1 MTPRERQL
9 IYSIH
14 YSLAKGQIP
23 QFFMYLF
30 KHSYWLF
37 FNRLLK
43 IRQEISIIV
52 IDEKINAFDETPTN
66 CLILLIKTK

>member
-1 MTPRERQL
+1 MSYRGNELARRL
-9 IYSIH
+9 ILQACID
-14 YSLAKGQIP
+14 
-23 QFFMYLF
+23 LF

-66 CLILLIKTK
+66 RLILLIKTK